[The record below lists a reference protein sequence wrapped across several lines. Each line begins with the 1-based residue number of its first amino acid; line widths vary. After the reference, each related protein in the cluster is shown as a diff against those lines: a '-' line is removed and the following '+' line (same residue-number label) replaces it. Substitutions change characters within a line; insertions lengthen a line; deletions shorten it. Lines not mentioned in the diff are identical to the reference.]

1 MDLLERHQ
9 MADEILAHG
18 QYLAQHG
25 GSLDGEGLAK
35 RRARFRSR
43 HKLAYLFI
51 HVSPPGVRLAAMVSD
66 TLVEADFYGKGRAML
81 SPLME
86 SADPRSRRNYAR
98 RDAAVVI
105 AATLLAALVCARLNV
120 GEAVARWTRP
130 YERLQLDEL
139 PLILLVMAI
148 GLIWFSSR
156 RYFEA
161 KRQLELRGA
170 ADAKL
175 AETLTENQRLALK
188 YVDMQ
193 EHERKAL
200 ARDLHDELGQFVNAM
215 KLDAVSIRDAA
226 ADRPTIRDTACAVIA
241 NVDRVYEVLRG
252 LIRQLRPVGFDELG
266 LVAALENCVNEWRS
280 RLPAAQIEMVCGPE
294 LDALAESRALVLFRL
309 VQEALTNVA
318 RHSSAT
324 RVKIQIGRAVSAP
337 GIDISIADNGCG
349 ADHRARSSGLGERGR
364 GLGLIGMRER
374 VAALGGS
381 IAVSN
386 ASGAPGFEV
395 RAFLPLQDLHGHD

>member
-1 MDLLERHQ
+1 MLRIRMQ
-9 MADEILAHG
+9 AADA
-18 QYLAQHG
+18 
-25 GSLDGEGLAK
+25 
-35 RRARFRSR
+35 
-43 HKLAYLFI
+43 
-51 HVSPPGVRLAAMVSD
+51 
-66 TLVEADFYGKGRAML
+66 
-81 SPLME
+81 
-86 SADPRSRRNYAR
+86 RSRRNYAR
-98 RDAAVVI
+98 RDAAVVV
-105 AATLLAALVCARLNV
+105 AATLLAAIACAKFDI
-120 GEAVARWTRP
+120 GEALERWTRP
-130 YERLQLDEL
+130 YEWLQLDEL

-161 KRQLELRGA
+161 KRQLELRMV

-200 ARDLHDELGQFVNAM
+200 ARDLHDELGQYVHAI
-215 KLDAVSIRDAA
+215 KLDAVSIRAAA
-226 ADRPTIRDTACAVIA
+226 ADRTEISETAHAVIA

-252 LIRQLRPVGFDELG
+252 LIRELRPVGLDELG

-280 RLPAAQIEMVCGPE
+280 RLPTTQIEMSCGPE
-294 LDALAESRALVLFRL
+294 LDTLAESQALVLFRL

-324 RVKIQIGRAVSAP
+324 RVKIEIGRAASAQ

-349 ADHRARSSGLGERGR
+349 ADPGTHRG

-381 IAVSN
+381 ITISSAR
-386 ASGAPGFEV
+386 GAAGFEV
-395 RAFLPLQDLHGHD
+395 RAFLPLQDAHGHE

>member
-1 MDLLERHQ
+1 
-9 MADEILAHG
+9 
-18 QYLAQHG
+18 
-25 GSLDGEGLAK
+25 
-35 RRARFRSR
+35 
-43 HKLAYLFI
+43 
-51 HVSPPGVRLAAMVSD
+51 
-66 TLVEADFYGKGRAML
+66 
-81 SPLME
+81 ME
-86 SADPRSRRNYAR
+86 SADPSRRNYAK

-105 AATLLAALVCARLNV
+105 AATLLAALLCARFDV
-120 GEAVARWTRP
+120 GEAVARWTQP

-161 KRQLELRGA
+161 KRQLQLRTA
-170 ADAKL
+170 ADARL

-193 EHERKAL
+193 EHERKTL
-200 ARDLHDELGQFVNAM
+200 ARDLHDELGQYVNAI
-215 KLDAVSIRDAA
+215 KLDAVSIREAA
-226 ADRPTIRDTACAVIA
+226 ADRPTIRDIARAVIA

-252 LIRQLRPVGFDELG
+252 LIRQLRPVGLDELG
-266 LVAALENCVNEWRS
+266 LAAALENCVNEWRS
-280 RLPAAQIEMVCGPE
+280 RLPETQIEIACGPE

-324 RVKIQIGRAVSAP
+324 RVQIKIGRAPSAQ

-349 ADHRARSSGLGERGR
+349 SDLSVPRS

-381 IAVSN
+381 IAVSSV
-386 ASGAPGFEV
+386 SGMPGFEV
-395 RAFLPLQDLHGHD
+395 RAYLPLQDVHEHD

>member
-1 MDLLERHQ
+1 ME
-9 MADEILAHG
+9 
-18 QYLAQHG
+18 
-25 GSLDGEGLAK
+25 
-35 RRARFRSR
+35 
-43 HKLAYLFI
+43 
-51 HVSPPGVRLAAMVSD
+51 
-66 TLVEADFYGKGRAML
+66 TVE
-81 SPLME
+81 S
-86 SADPRSRRNYAR
+86 RSRRNEGK

-105 AATLLAALVCARLNV
+105 AATLLAAIICAKFDV
-120 GEAVARWTRP
+120 GEAVAKWTRP

-148 GLIWFSSR
+148 ALIWFSSR

-161 KRQLELRGA
+161 KRQLELRTA

-200 ARDLHDELGQFVNAM
+200 ARDLHDEMGQYVNAI

-226 ADRPTIRDTACAVIA
+226 ADRPTIRETAHSVIA

-280 RLPAAQIEMVCGPE
+280 RLPAAQIEMVCGTE
-294 LDALAESRALVLFRL
+294 LDALDESRALVLFRL

-318 RHSSAT
+318 RHSLAT
-324 RVKIQIGRAVSAP
+324 RVRVQIGRAPSAP
-337 GIDISIADNGCG
+337 GIDVSIADDGCG
-349 ADHRARSSGLGERGR
+349 ADPHVRSS

-381 IAVSN
+381 FTVSSV
-386 ASGAPGFEV
+386 AGAPGFEV
-395 RAFLPLQDLHGHD
+395 RAFLPLQDAHVQ

>member
-1 MDLLERHQ
+1 MLF
-9 MADEILAHG
+9 
-18 QYLAQHG
+18 
-25 GSLDGEGLAK
+25 
-35 RRARFRSR
+35 AR
-43 HKLAYLFI
+43 
-51 HVSPPGVRLAAMVSD
+51 
-66 TLVEADFYGKGRAML
+66 
-81 SPLME
+81 ME
-86 SADPRSRRNYAR
+86 STDPRSRRNYAR
-98 RDAAVVI
+98 RDAAAVI
-105 AATLLAALVCARLNV
+105 AATLLAAIVCAKLDL

-130 YERLQLDEL
+130 YESLQLDEP

-156 RYFEA
+156 RFFEA
-161 KRQLELRGA
+161 KRQLELRRA
-170 ADAKL
+170 ADARL

-193 EHERKAL
+193 EHERKTL
-200 ARDLHDELGQFVNAM
+200 ARDLHDELGQYVNAI
-215 KLDAVSIRDAA
+215 KLDAVSIREAA
-226 ADRPTIRDTACAVIA
+226 ADRPEISATARAVIA

-280 RLPAAQIEMVCGPE
+280 RLPAAQIEMLCAPE

-318 RHSSAT
+318 RHASAT
-324 RVKIQIGRAVSAP
+324 RVKIQIERAASAQ

-349 ADHRARSSGLGERGR
+349 ADLNVPRS

-381 IAVSN
+381 ITVSSV
-386 ASGAPGFEV
+386 SGAPGFEV
-395 RAFLPLQDLHGHD
+395 RAYLPLLDAHGHG